1 MPTAAVLA
9 AAEAA
14 AETSKTAFYVGGG
27 ALVAFA
33 LVLAGL
39 GLSRATFPAGETTE
53 RAVIGV
59 SVILV
64 AVAMVTAV
72 ATG

>member
-9 AAEAA
+9 AAESA

-27 ALVAFA
+27 LLVAFA

-39 GLSRATFPAGETTE
+39 GLSRATFPSSQTAE

-72 ATG
+72 VTG